1 MTRRIARNI
10 AFISEHASPLGNLGG
25 ADGGGQNVYVA
36 QLAKHLAALGYE
48 VDVFTRRDRRDLP
61 EIVNWIDR
69 VRIIHVDAGPASFV
83 RKEDMLPLMDE
94 FREWMLKFF
103 RRQEEAPLRSAPRS
117 GAYDLTHAHFFMSGL
132 VAADIKRATGIPFV
146 ITFHALGKVRR
157 LHQGGADGF
166 SDQRFLI
173 EDRIV
178 READQI
184 VAECPQDEEDLI
196 RLYDADVER
205 LTIVPAGFDPTEFWP
220 MDKTRARRKLGLK
233 LAKDERVV
241 LQLGRMVPRKGV
253 DTALLGFAKLV
264 RDYGVRARLIIV
276 GGESRDPDPKQTPE
290 IGRLMA
296 IAESEGVSDCV
307 IFTGA
312 RRREE
317 LRYYYAAADV
327 FISTPWYE
335 PFGITPLEAMA
346 SGTPVIGSNV
356 GGIKFSVRDG
366 ESGYLVPPRDA
377 DAVAERLAFLFQHP
391 KVMTVLRQ
399 QAIRRANDLFTW
411 QRVASAM
418 AAMYEQVL
426 PASGPRQQWTGLRA
440 DGSRQPVLQ
449 HEIDPL
455 AIVDNAFAT
464 ASEVMLQAGKLLRNT
479 IVEAAQAISNAFESG
494 GKVLVC
500 GNGGSA
506 ADAQHLAGEL
516 VGRFKYHD
524 RPGLPALALT
534 ADSAVVTAWGN
545 DASFDKVFAR
555 QVQALGRP
563 GDVLIGISTSGRSRN
578 VIEAFEAGRRQ
589 GLTCIALTGGNGGEL
604 LELSDIAIVAPS
616 SSTPRIQEVHI
627 VALHLICEL
636 IDERIM
642 AMPAAGV
649 PLTWEVFSKV

>member
-1 MTRRIARNI
+1 MTRRI

-48 VDVFTRRDRRDLP
+48 IDVFTRKDRRDLP
-61 EIVNWIDR
+61 EIVNWSDR
-69 VRIIHVDAGPASFV
+69 VRIINVDAGPASFV

-103 RRQEEAPLRSAPRS
+103 RRQEEAPLR
-117 GAYDLTHAHFFMSGL
+117 GAYDLIHAHFFMSGL

-166 SDQRFLI
+166 SDQRFVI

-178 READQI
+178 REANQI

-264 RDYGVRARLIIV
+264 REYGVRAKLVIV
-276 GGESRDPDPKQTPE
+276 GGESRDPDPTATPE

-296 IAESEGVSDCV
+296 IAQSEGVADCV

-335 PFGITPLEAMA
+335 PFGITPVEAMA

-366 ESGYLVPPRDA
+366 ECGYLVPPRDA
-377 DAVAERLAFLFQHP
+377 EAVAERLAFMFRHP

-426 PASGPRQQWTGLRA
+426 SQQWTGRWA
-440 DGSRQPVLQ
+440 TGSRQPGLG
-449 HEIDPL
+449 HEVDHAAAAAAIID
-455 AIVDNAFAT
+455 DAFAT
-464 ASEVMLQAGKLLRNT
+464 ASEVMLQAGKLLGNT

-494 GKVLVC
+494 GKMLIC

-524 RPGLPALALT
+524 RPGLPAIALT

-545 DASFDKVFAR
+545 DVAFDKVFAR

-578 VIEAFEAGRRQ
+578 VIEAFEAARRQ
-589 GLTCIALTGGNGGEL
+589 GLTCISLTGGNGGEL
-604 LELSDIAIVAPS
+604 LELSDISIVAPS
-616 SSTPRIQEVHI
+616 SNTPRIQEVHI

-636 IDERIM
+636 IDERM
-642 AMPAAGV
+642 MSPLPGRAPANGM
-649 PLTWEVFSKV
+649 PLTWDVFSRV

>member
-1 MTRRIARNI
+1 MTRRI

-61 EIVNWIDR
+61 EIVNWTDR
-69 VRIIHVDAGPASFV
+69 VRIIHVDAGPASYV
-83 RKEDMLPLMDE
+83 RKEDMLPLMNE
-94 FREWMLKFF
+94 FREWMLNFF
-103 RRQEEAPLRSAPRS
+103 RHQEER
-117 GAYDLTHAHFFMSGL
+117 YDLVHAHFFMSGL

-157 LHQGGADGF
+157 LHQGRADDF

-173 EDRIV
+173 EERIV

-184 VAECPQDEEDLI
+184 IAECPQDEEDLI

-205 LTIVPAGFDPTEFWP
+205 LTVVPAGFDPTEFWP
-220 MDKTRARRKLGLK
+220 IDKTRARRKLGLK

-264 RDYGVRARLIIV
+264 REYGVRAKLLIV
-276 GGESRDPDPKQTPE
+276 GGESRDPDPKVTPE

-296 IAESEGVSDCV
+296 LAESEGVAEHV

-327 FISTPWYE
+327 FVSTPWYE

-366 ESGYLVPPRDA
+366 ESGYLVPPQDA

-399 QAIRRANDLFTW
+399 HAIRRANDLFTW

-418 AAMYEQVL
+418 AATYEQL
-426 PASGPRQQWTGLRA
+426 LSQRWGGRWAAA
-440 DGSRQPVLQ
+440 DSSLDSRQPVLQ
-449 HEIDPL
+449 HEVDEL
-455 AIVDNAFAT
+455 ALIDNAFAT
-464 ASEVMLQAGKLLRNT
+464 ASEVMLQSGKLLRNT
-479 IVEAAQAISNAFESG
+479 ILEAAQAISNAFASG
-494 GKVLVC
+494 GKVLIC

-524 RPGLPALALT
+524 RPGLPAIALT
-534 ADSAVVTAWGN
+534 ADSAVLTAWGN
-545 DASFDKVFAR
+545 DAAFDKVFSR

-563 GDVLIGISTSGRSRN
+563 GDVLIGLSTSGRSRN
-578 VIEAFEAGRRQ
+578 VIEAFEAARRQ
-589 GLTCIALTGGNGGEL
+589 GLTCISLTGGNGGEL
-604 LELSDIAIVAPS
+604 LELSDISIVAPS
-616 SSTPRIQEVHI
+616 SNTPRIQEVHI
-627 VALHLICEL
+627 IALHLICEL

-642 AMPAAGV
+642 SMPAAGV
-649 PLTWEVFSKV
+649 PLTWEVFARL

>member
-1 MTRRIARNI
+1 MTRRI

-61 EIVNWIDR
+61 DVVNWIDR
-69 VRIIHVDAGPASFV
+69 VRIVHVDAGPASFV
-83 RKEDMLPLMDE
+83 RKEDMLVYMND

-103 RRQEEAPLRSAPRS
+103 RRQEER
-117 GAYDLTHAHFFMSGL
+117 YDLIHAHFFMSGL

-166 SDQRFLI
+166 SDERFAI

-196 RLYDADVER
+196 RLYDAEIDH

-220 MDKTRARRKLGLK
+220 IDKARARRKLGLK
-233 LAKDERVV
+233 LARDERVV

-253 DTALLGFAKLV
+253 DTALLGFARLV
-264 RDYGVRARLIIV
+264 REHGVRAKLLIV
-276 GGESRDPDPKQTPE
+276 GGESRDPDPKFTPE
-290 IGRLMA
+290 IARLKAMA
-296 IAESEGVSDCV
+296 EAEGIAEHV

-317 LRYYYAAADV
+317 LRHYYAAADV
-327 FISTPWYE
+327 FLSTPWYE

-346 SGTPVIGSNV
+346 CGTPVIGSNV

-366 ESGYLVPPRDA
+366 ESGYLVPPRDP
-377 DAVAERLAFLFQHP
+377 DAVAERLAFIFRHP

-418 AAMYEQVL
+418 AGMYEQVL
-426 PASGPRQQWTGLRA
+426 TQQSSMPQREA
-440 DGSRQPVLQ
+440 DQM
-449 HEIDPL
+449 
-455 AIVDNAFAT
+455 AIVDNGFAT
-464 ASEVMLQAGKLLRNT
+464 ASEVMLQSGKLLRN
-479 IVEAAQAISNAFESG
+479 VVAEAAQAIVNAFESG

-506 ADAQHLAGEL
+506 ADAQHLVGEL

-524 RPGLPALALT
+524 RPGLPAIALT
-534 ADSAVVTAWGN
+534 ADSAVLTAWGN
-545 DASFDKVFAR
+545 DASFDKVFSR
-555 QVQALGRP
+555 QVEALGRP

-578 VIEAFEAGRRQ
+578 IIEAFDAARRQ
-589 GLTCIALTGGNGGEL
+589 GLTCIALTGGNGGEML
-604 LELSDIAIVAPS
+604 DLSDISIVAPS

-636 IDERIM
+636 IDERMM
-642 AMPAAGV
+642 AVRSAPV

>member
-1 MTRRIARNI
+1 MTRRI

-69 VRIIHVDAGPASFV
+69 VRIINVDAGPVGFV

-103 RRQEEAPLRSAPRS
+103 RHQEER
-117 GAYDLTHAHFFMSGL
+117 YDLIHAHFFMSGL

-166 SDQRFLI
+166 SDERFMI

-178 READQI
+178 RAADQVI
-184 VAECPQDEEDLI
+184 AECPQDEEDLI
-196 RLYDADVER
+196 RLYDADVDR

-220 MDKTRARRKLGLK
+220 MEKARARRKLGLK

-264 RDYGVRARLIIV
+264 REHGVRAKLIIV
-276 GGESRDPDPKQTPE
+276 GGESRDPDPKVTPE

-307 IFTGA
+307 IFTGS

-366 ESGYLVPPRDA
+366 ECGYLVPPRDP
-377 DAVAERLAFLFQHP
+377 DAVAERLAFLFRHP
-391 KVMTVLRQ
+391 KIVSVLRQ

-418 AAMYEQVL
+418 AAVYEQVL
-426 PASGPRQQWTGLRA
+426 SQQWTGPWA
-440 DGSRQPVLQ
+440 AGSHQQVLPGQHLQ
-449 HEIDPL
+449 HEVDQL
-455 AIVDNAFAT
+455 AIIDNAFAT

-506 ADAQHLAGEL
+506 ADAQHLVGEL

-524 RPGLPALALT
+524 RQGLPAIALT
-534 ADSAVVTAWGN
+534 ADSAVLTAWGN
-545 DASFDKVFAR
+545 DVSFDKVFAR

-589 GLTCIALTGGNGGEL
+589 GLTCISLAGGNGGEL
-604 LELSDIAIVAPS
+604 LELSDISIVAPS

-636 IDERIM
+636 IDERMM
-642 AMPAAGV
+642 AMPTAGV
-649 PLTWEVFSKV
+649 PLTWDVFSKV

>member
-1 MTRRIARNI
+1 MTRRI

-36 QLAKHLAALGYE
+36 QLAKHLASLGYE

-69 VRIIHVDAGPASFV
+69 VRIIHVEAGPPSFV
-83 RKEDMLPLMDE
+83 RKEDMLPHMNE
-94 FREWMLKFF
+94 FREWMLRFF
-103 RRQEEAPLRSAPRS
+103 RRQAER
-117 GAYDLTHAHFFMSGL
+117 YDLVHAHFFMSGL

-157 LHQGGADGF
+157 LHQGGSDGF
-166 SDQRFLI
+166 ADERFAI
-173 EDRIV
+173 EERIV
-178 READQI
+178 READQVI
-184 VAECPQDEEDLI
+184 AECPQDEEDLI

-205 LTIVPAGFDPTEFWP
+205 LTVVPAGFDPTEFWP
-220 MDKTRARRKLGLK
+220 IDKARARRKLGLK
-233 LAKDERVV
+233 LARDERLV

-264 RDYGVRARLIIV
+264 RDHGVRARLLIV
-276 GGESRDPDPKQTPE
+276 GGESRDPDPTLTPE
-290 IGRLMA
+290 IGRLKA
-296 IAESEGVSDCV
+296 IAESEGIAQHV

-377 DAVAERLAFLFQHP
+377 DALAERLAFMFQHP

-411 QRVASAM
+411 QRVATAM
-418 AAMYEQVL
+418 AAVYEQVL
-426 PASGPRQQWTGLRA
+426 THHA
-440 DGSRQPVLQ
+440 PVPQ
-449 HEIDPL
+449 HEADQM
-455 AIVDNAFAT
+455 AIIDNAFVT
-464 ASEVMLQAGKLLRNT
+464 ASEVMLQSGKLLRNV
-479 IVEAAQAISNAFESG
+479 IVEATQAITNAFESG

-506 ADAQHLAGEL
+506 ADAQHLVGEL

-524 RPGLPALALT
+524 RPGLPAIALT

-545 DASFDKVFAR
+545 DAAFDKVFAR
-555 QVQALGRP
+555 QVEALGRP

-578 VIEAFEAGRRQ
+578 VIEAFDAARRQ
-589 GLTCIALTGGNGGEL
+589 GLTCIALTGGNGGEM

-616 SSTPRIQEVHI
+616 SSTPRIQEAHI

-636 IDERIM
+636 IDERMM
-642 AMPAAGV
+642 ALRSAPM